1 MKTRVPRLLLEES
14 LFGDRSHLIS
24 IHNAAPEENS
34 LRAMQPTYVNA
45 AMMGEKSERTEKLTE
60 FFALSRSQQAAELA
74 NALLRQFAFRTYKT
88 STPDIV
94 PAFNNAF
101 PRTAHSLTRKSLVLA
116 LLEEMGLTEER
127 VASAED
133 AETEHF
139 SSTCN
144 PSRRMTSVENSTVS
158 EWEREDTVLE
168 RLLRHV
174 LRQFHAQHPCWCQ
187 SVNPDS
193 STTTSSSTGRS
204 RNSRTVYLREWRKD
218 RKHCDFASNG
228 LGSMAHVASPVEEKE
243 LDASALRRFF
253 RDHPTED
260 EQVFVVANELL
271 QQHIR
276 TPHRM
281 PMETPLSGDVVS
293 EREFSSSSECVTQP
307 NMSRVDSLNGSICEN
322 RKEDG
327 VKLPRER
334 LVLIELLKSV
344 HEASISSRV
353 LPAIFEKTVAWSS
366 SNAMRERTL
375 DTTVSNPT
383 STHSSGTSLEALS
396 RQIGSN
402 TTSGGEIQDA
412 QEFCGREKRRRLPSL
427 LSLYLQSHLQEK
439 SPSMENVN
447 KRMLR
452 MRRDSPK
459 LTSAS
464 VSFRES
470 PSTCVFSPVMSS
482 DAHCNMGSVTHYKF
496 SSPSNIVSVRSM
508 EGMTRIGRGSSGELF
523 AMRRVD
529 TGELVAVKRIY
540 ITDLS
545 REFVENELSVL
556 RRSIGLSDDA
566 GGGVNGN
573 KSDEAE
579 SVKPPVSRET
589 CDTDKD
595 DDGNSEANDCRA
607 VIRCYDAFFDGG
619 SAFIVME
626 LMDSGSLMD
635 ALNARFGRPFSEEE
649 CRAIAFQ
656 VLHGLRYLHET
667 IRQLHRDLKPHNVL
681 LDKQKGAVKLT
692 DFGLCSEQ
700 LQSMGFNQ
708 CGTYVGTL
716 AYMSPNRV
724 DPASVYGKESDF
736 WSLGITLIQLA
747 LGKLPFFPN
756 VFVIAG
762 FATHPPRLTTA
773 FMSGEGK
780 DGTRGEKDAD
790 SISSLTPFS
799 EAFEDFIAVLLPTSR
814 ERNHVIPLVPAEEEN
829 NDSTQSCAYAF
840 SEHCG
845 DASSYSPADVEYGAD
860 EGDETT
866 ENFGGGVGHCSIA
879 PFTKWIL
886 SRSST
891 PDSHTDAMQEL
902 PPPAL
907 PEPRGMPQV
916 KGSGNDNAN
925 AIRQDDAATEEGHLS
940 GELTSTALLQHPWL
954 RGMTWEKSRAII
966 AAVSLEP

>member
-1 MKTRVPRLLLEES
+1 MKTRVPQLLLEES
-14 LFGDRSHLIS
+14 LFSERSHLIS
-24 IHNAAPEENS
+24 IHNVAPEEHS
-34 LRAMQPTYVNA
+34 LRTLQPTYVNA
-45 AMMGEKSERTEKLTE
+45 AMMGDKSERTERLTE
-60 FFALSRSQQAAELA
+60 FFALSRSQQAVELA

-88 STPDIV
+88 SAPDII

-116 LLEEMGLTEER
+116 LLDEMGLTE
-127 VASAED
+127 D
-133 AETEHF
+133 TETEHS

-144 PSRRMTSVENSTVS
+144 PSRRMTSVETSTVP

-174 LRQFHAQHPCWCQ
+174 LRQFHAQHPCWCH
-187 SVNPDS
+187 SVKPDS
-193 STTTSSSTGRS
+193 STTTSCSTERS

-218 RKHCDFASNG
+218 RKNCDFASSE
-228 LGSMAHVASPVEEKE
+228 LSPTAHVVLPVEEKE
-243 LDASALRRFF
+243 LDASALRNFF

-260 EQVFVVANELL
+260 EQVFIIANELL

-281 PMETPLSGDVVS
+281 PVETPLSGDVLS
-293 EREFSSSSECVTQP
+293 EREFGSSSECMTLA
-307 NMSRVDSLNGSICEN
+307 NMSRVDSLDVSMCEN

-334 LVLIELLKSV
+334 LVLIELLKSL
-344 HEASISSRV
+344 HEASISPRV
-353 LPAIFEKTVAWSS
+353 LPAIFEQTVAWSS
-366 SNAMRERTL
+366 SGAMRERTL
-375 DTTVSNPT
+375 DMMLSNPT
-383 STHSSGTSLEALS
+383 STQSSGTSLEALS

-402 TTSGGEIQDA
+402 TTAGGEIQDS

-427 LSLYLQSHLQEK
+427 LSLYLQSHLEEK

-459 LTSAS
+459 LVSAS
-464 VSFRES
+464 VSFRET
-470 PSTCVFSPVMSS
+470 PSACVFSPVMSS
-482 DAHCNMGSVTHYKF
+482 DAYCNIRSVTHYKF
-496 SSPSNIVSVRSM
+496 SSPSKIVSVRSM

-545 REFVENELSVL
+545 REYVENELSVL

-566 GGGVNGN
+566 GVGINRKN
-573 KSDEAE
+573 SDGAE
-579 SVKPPVSRET
+579 SVKPPCSQET
-589 CDTDKD
+589 RDTEKE
-595 DDGNSEANDCRA
+595 DDGNSEANDCRG

-635 ALNARFGRPFSEEE
+635 ALNARLGRPFSEEE

-656 VLHGLRYLHET
+656 VLHGLRYLHEN
-667 IRQLHRDLKPHNVL
+667 IRQLHRDLKPHNIL

-747 LGKLPFFPN
+747 RGKLPFFPN

-773 FMSGEGK
+773 FTSGEGK
-780 DGTRGEKDAD
+780 DGTHHGEKDTD
-790 SISSLTPFS
+790 FISSSTPFS
-799 EAFEDFIAVLLPTSR
+799 EAFEDFIAVLLPASR
-814 ERNHVIPLVPAEEEN
+814 ERKHVIPLVPAEEEN
-829 NDSTQSCAYAF
+829 NDSTQSCTYAF
-840 SEHCG
+840 SVHGG
-845 DASSYSPADVEYGAD
+845 DASSCSPADVEDGVD

-891 PDSHTDAMQEL
+891 PDSHRDTMQEL
-902 PPPAL
+902 PSPAL
-907 PEPRGMPQV
+907 PGPRGMPQV
-916 KGSGNDNAN
+916 KGNGNDHVN
-925 AIRQDDAATEEGHLS
+925 AIRQDDATTEEGLLT